1 MYASEPFF
9 NFEPRRPVVPSWFRG
24 LVVPFLLLLALPLAL
39 VVLTLMLALVAASSL
54 LRLFVSRPAPVRP
67 QPQRA
72 ADGAQIL
79 TDVDYVVLDD
89 EKR

>member
-9 NFEPRRPVVPSWFRG
+9 NFEPRRPVVPGWFRK
-24 LVVPFLLLLALPLAL
+24 LVVPVLLLLALPLS
-39 VVLTLMLALVAASSL
+39 LMLLALMLGLMAVRSVLS
-54 LRLFVSRPAPVRP
+54 LFVRRPAPVRP

>member
-9 NFEPRRPVVPSWFRG
+9 NFQPRRPVVPSWFRG
-24 LVVPFLLLLALPLAL
+24 LVVPFLLLLALPLSL
-39 VVLTLMLALVAASSL
+39 VVLALMLGLVAARSL
-54 LRLFVSRPAPVRP
+54 LSMFVRRPAPARP
-67 QPQRA
+67 QPQRT

>member
-9 NFEPRRPVVPSWFRG
+9 NFQPRRPVVPSWFRG
-24 LVVPFLLLLALPLAL
+24 LVVPFLLLLALPLSL
-39 VVLTLMLALVAASSL
+39 VVLALMLGLFAARSL
-54 LRLFVSRPAPVRP
+54 LSLFIRRPAPARP
-67 QPQRA
+67 QPQRT

-79 TDVDYVVLDD
+79 TDVDYVVLED

>member
-9 NFEPRRPVVPSWFRG
+9 NFEPRRPVVPGWFRG

-39 VVLTLMLALVAASSL
+39 MVLALMLALVAARSL
-54 LRLFVSRPAPVRP
+54 LGLFASRPEPVRP
-67 QPQRA
+67 QPQRTSN
-72 ADGAQIL
+72 GAQIL

>member
-9 NFEPRRPVVPSWFRG
+9 TFEPRRPVVPNWFKG

-39 VVLTLMLALVAASSL
+39 LVLALMLGLIAACSL
-54 LRLFVSRPAPVRP
+54 LRLFVSQPAPVRP
-67 QPQRA
+67 QPHRA
-72 ADGAQIL
+72 ADGAQVL
-79 TDVDYVVLDD
+79 TDVDYIVLDD

>member
-9 NFEPRRPVVPSWFRG
+9 NFQPRHPVVPSWFKG
-24 LVVPFLLLLALPLAL
+24 LVVPFLLLLALPLSL
-39 VVLTLMLALVAASSL
+39 VVLALMLGLFAARSL
-54 LRLFVSRPAPVRP
+54 LSLFISRPAAVRP

-72 ADGAQIL
+72 ADGSQIL

>member
-24 LVVPFLLLLALPLAL
+24 LVAPFLLLLALPLAL
-39 VVLTLMLALVAASSL
+39 VVLTLMLALIAARSL

-72 ADGAQIL
+72 ADGAQVL
-79 TDVDYVVLDD
+79 TDVDSVVLED

>member
-9 NFEPRRPVVPSWFRG
+9 NFQPRRPVVPSWFRG
-24 LVVPFLLLLALPLAL
+24 LVVPFLLLLALPLSLL
-39 VVLTLMLALVAASSL
+39 VLALMLGLFAARSL
-54 LRLFVSRPAPVRP
+54 LSLFVSRPAPARLRP
-67 QPQRA
+67 QRT

>member
-9 NFEPRRPVVPSWFRG
+9 NFQPRRPVVPSWFRG
-24 LVVPFLLLLALPLAL
+24 LVVPFLLLLALPLSL
-39 VVLTLMLALVAASSL
+39 MVLALMLGLFAARSL
-54 LRLFVSRPAPVRP
+54 LSLFIRRPAPARP
-67 QPQRA
+67 QPQRT

-79 TDVDYVVLDD
+79 TDVDYVVLED